1 MTNNKNLVETKNN
14 QVLTTSLKVAEKFG
28 KEHKNILKDIR
39 ELKEKITS
47 AQNLANLY
55 CEETTYK
62 DIYGRDQKAYE
73 FNKDFF
79 TLLVMGF
86 TGEKALK
93 FKIDYINAFNK
104 MEQALLNK
112 AENKIEEEKEEDN
125 KISFYFQNKFYN
137 NDKEQKYIINDPM
150 LCKNY
155 FGYKIINDRPML
167 KLVDIAGIINKPV
180 LMIREYV
187 GLDYVYSNLLDRNKT
202 KDKLFAYYL
211 HKFRMEFMFIKNNNL
226 FEKDDDDKEISFTEI
241 KLLGERLKSATEC
254 AQILGTTPQMFGKIT
269 NKLNLKTSEYGEY
282 FKEKLKNG
290 KDCQVFKYK
299 ENVLKKVQEYLFY

>member
-1 MTNNKNLVETKNN
+1 MTNNNNLVETKNN

-104 MEQALLNK
+104 MEQALLNQ
-112 AENKIEEEKEEDN
+112 AENKIEENNE
-125 KISFYFQNKFYN
+125 ISFYFQNKFYN
-137 NDKEQKYIINDPM
+137 NNKEQKYVINDPI

-155 FGYKIINDRPML
+155 FRYKIINDRPLINLM
-167 KLVDIAGIINKPV
+167 DIADLTEKRVLFIN
-180 LMIREYV
+180 EYV
-187 GLDYVYSNLLDRNKT
+187 GLDYIYNNLLDKNKI
-202 KDKLFAYYL
+202 KDKTLAYYL
-211 HKFRMEFMFIKNNNL
+211 HKFRIEYMVIANNNL
-226 FEKDDDDKEISFTEI
+226 FEKDVDDKKEISFADT
-241 KLLGERLKSATEC
+241 KFLSERLLSATEC
-254 AQILGTTPQMFGKIT
+254 ARILEITPQKFGRIT
-269 NKLNLKTSEYGEY
+269 NKLNLKTSEFGEF
-282 FKEKLKNG
+282 FKEKTKFG
-290 KDCQVFKYK
+290 TDCQTFKYK
-299 ENVLKKVQEYLFY
+299 SKVLDTIKNYFL